1 MQDSSNCSTPFWV
14 MVRAL
19 RRFVDGPRQGMLP
32 LSGALPDMHADTKS
46 YVQLHTLYRAQAAK
60 ECAAVTADVHKV
72 RPRNVYSKSGR

>member
-1 MQDSSNCSTPFWV
+1 
-14 MVRAL
+14 
-19 RRFVDGPRQGMLP
+19 MLP